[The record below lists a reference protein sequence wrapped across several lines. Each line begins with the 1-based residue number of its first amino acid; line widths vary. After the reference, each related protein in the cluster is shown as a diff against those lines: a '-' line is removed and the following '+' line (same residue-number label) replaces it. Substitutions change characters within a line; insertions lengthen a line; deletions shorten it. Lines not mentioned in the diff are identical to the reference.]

1 MKHLKLY
8 EGFRPIALVYS
19 DIGHICQEYYI
30 ENYTINEDFTIDVD
44 GDVDLCDCNNQ
55 IPFPD
60 TKDKLGKKLPLK
72 FNIVNGEFYCHSNQ
86 LTTLEGSPKKVSGS
100 FDCRGNNLTS
110 LKGGPIEVGGKYN
123 CSRNK
128 LTTLEGAP
136 QKVGRWFN
144 CSNNELVSLEGG
156 PIEVGEFYDC
166 AHNKLVNLIG
176 SPKEVASFIAY
187 YNQLSSLQGA
197 PKYVNNFNIDITYL
211 PKIIYG
217 KYLKEII
224 KWQGEYNIYRKDGS
238 LDEERFEDMMIDI
251 KNDVDK

>member
-1 MKHLKLY
+1 MKYLNLYKDHINKKSRLLKLLEEKSKY
-8 EGFRPIALVYS
+8 QKINKICS
-19 DIGHICQEYYI
+19 DYFI
-30 ENYTINEDFTIDVD
+30 ENYTINSDGSIDVD
-44 GDVDLCDCNNQ
+44 GDVYLSSDYNLY
-55 IPFPD
+55 
-60 TKDKLGKKLPLK
+60 KLPLK
-72 FNIVNGEFYCHSNQ
+72 FNIVTGDFKCDDCQ
-86 LTTLEGSPKKVSGS
+86 LISLE
-100 FDCRGNNLTS
+100 
-110 LKGGPIEVGGKYN
+110 GGPIEVGGKYN